1 LSHFVLVEDEGF
13 DFSEWGE
20 HILDLLVS
28 PLKWDVLNIDVVDE
42 LSDLSSV
49 LWLELDGLD
58 GVSIAGGLEGLA
70 GRSLILEADE
80 SVSSGGVVLVER
92 DLQTLDVSVL
102 GEMLLKVLVFH
113 FLWEL
118 SHEDVVGDELVLVST
133 EQVFVE
139 LESSALLAIDLEVLH
154 LLTGVLELLSIGDA
168 ENSAEEWSG
177 VVSLDLWLGLKDHT
191 SLVLEDLGQLN
202 RGEVVLW
209 EVV

>member
-1 LSHFVLVEDEGF
+1 
-13 DFSEWGE
+13 
-20 HILDLLVS
+20 
-28 PLKWDVLNIDVVDE
+28 
-42 LSDLSSV
+42 
-49 LWLELDGLD
+49 
-58 GVSIAGGLEGLA
+58 
-70 GRSLILEADE
+70 
-80 SVSSGGVVLVER
+80 
-92 DLQTLDVSVL
+92 
-102 GEMLLKVLVFH
+102 MLLKVFVFH

-177 VVSLDLWLGLKDHT
+177 VISLDLWLLLKDDT
-191 SLVLEDLGQLN
+191 SLVLKDLGQLN